1 MRVSSRSFYHQF
13 SDQVRTLSNRQNRLQ
28 TQAASGQRI
37 QTAEEDPAAMRRI
50 LDLQAEATRV
60 QQHQKNIDGLK
71 EKVSVSYDA
80 LRGLKTISDR
90 VTELA
95 ALADGT
101 KSPDDLKLYATE
113 VGQLLEQAT
122 TLVNSRY
129 NGEYLFAGTRSDQ
142 EPFQVQKNAEGR
154 ITDVLYQGNT
164 DAPAVEVAEGM
175 AVSVLV
181 PGENSSG
188 TGSRGLVSDPRSGA
202 DFFRHLIRFQNNLL
216 EGDVDAILTQDRAA
230 LAKDE
235 ENIIFQMST
244 NAATQSRLESAKS
257 IATSRV
263 AALGNL
269 ISREGNADLAE
280 TLVQLNQTQ
289 TAYQAALQSGASVMQ
304 LSLLNYLR

>member
-13 SDQVRTLSNRQNRLQ
+13 SDQVRTLANRQNRLQ

-37 QTAEEDPAAMRRI
+37 QTADEDPAAMRRI

-71 EKVSVSYDA
+71 EKVSVSYDV
-80 LRGLKTISDR
+80 LRGLKTLSDR

-95 ALADGT
+95 VLADGT

-129 NGEYLFAGTRSDQ
+129 NGEYLFAGTRSDR
-142 EPFQVQKNAEGR
+142 EPFKIQRNAEGR
-154 ITDVLYQGNT
+154 ITDVTYQGNA
-164 DAPAVEVAEGM
+164 DAAAVEVAEGM
-175 AVSVLV
+175 VVSVLV
-181 PGENSSG
+181 PGENPSG

-202 DFFRHLIRFQNNLL
+202 DFFRHLIQFQNNLL
-216 EGDVDAILTQDRAA
+216 AGDVDAIITQDRAA

-235 ENIIFQMST
+235 ENIIVQMST
-244 NAATQSRLESAKS
+244 NGATQSRLESARS

-289 TAYQAALQSGASVMQ
+289 TAYQAALQSGAGVMR

>member
-28 TQAASGQRI
+28 SQAATGQRI

-50 LDLQAEATRV
+50 LDLQAEASRV

-142 EPFQVQKNAEGR
+142 APFQIQKDAEGR
-154 ITDVLYQGNT
+154 ITDVTYQGNT
-164 DAPAVEVAEGM
+164 DAPSVEVAEGM

-181 PGENSSG
+181 PGENTSG
-188 TGSRGLVSDPRSGA
+188 NGSRGLVTDSRSGA
-202 DFFRHLIRFQNNLL
+202 DFFRHLIRFQNHLL
-216 EGDVDAILTQDRAA
+216 EGDVAAIANQDRAA

-235 ENIIFQMST
+235 ENLIYQIGT
-244 NAATQSRLESAKS
+244 NAATQSRLESAKA
-257 IATSRV
+257 IASSRV

-269 ISREGNADLAE
+269 ISREGNADLAD

-289 TAYQAALQSGASVMQ
+289 TAYQAALQSGARVMQ
-304 LSLLNYLR
+304 VSLLNYLR